1 MESTKIGKLKRKK
14 IKFMREGLLESAL
27 KSLRIDHE
35 TSHKEKE
42 TVLEF
47 EFLNEEGSGIGPTLE
62 FYTLLG

>member
-1 MESTKIGKLKRKK
+1 
-14 IKFMREGLLESAL
+14 MREGLLESAL